1 MKSILHNLDLINAEN
16 NLHKKRAHIPPKN
29 IIWIMNKYILWI
41 DDVIW
46 FYKIEDLF
54 LKKKSLLIRKN
65 GFLSSKAL
73 MDGKIIFFMY
83 WHPVQKIILDIEL

>member
-29 IIWIMNKYILWI
+29 IMWIMNKYILWI
-41 DDVIW
+41 EDVIW

-54 LKKKSLLIRKN
+54 LKKSPYLLERMVF
-65 GFLSSKAL
+65 FLQR
-73 MDGKIIFFMY
+73 
-83 WHPVQKIILDIEL
+83 H